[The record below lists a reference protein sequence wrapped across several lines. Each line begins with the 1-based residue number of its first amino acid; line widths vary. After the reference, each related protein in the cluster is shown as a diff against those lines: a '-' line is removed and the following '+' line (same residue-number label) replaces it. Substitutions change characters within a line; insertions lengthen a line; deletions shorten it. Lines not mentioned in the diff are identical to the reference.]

1 MLSIKVPNYS
11 GLAMLS
17 YPSNQ
22 VPAGDGNGIERS
34 VFVNIS
40 SALLAS
46 LEVYDRECLLGLLMC
61 LLQTRSLL
69 IKQWQG
75 VFYEGLPRL

>member
-46 LEVYDRECLLGLLMC
+46 LEVYDRECLLG
-61 LLQTRSLL
+61 T
-69 IKQWQG
+69 IVEKTTG
-75 VFYEGLPRL
+75 F